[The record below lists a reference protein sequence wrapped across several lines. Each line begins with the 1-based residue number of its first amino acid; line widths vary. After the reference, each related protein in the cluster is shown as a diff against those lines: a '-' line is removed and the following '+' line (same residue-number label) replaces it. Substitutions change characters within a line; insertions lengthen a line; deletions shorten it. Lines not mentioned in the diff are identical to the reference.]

1 VAIPFATQPS
11 PAISPQINPQFAP
24 PFAAV
29 SQAVPSKGGAWTLIP
44 LCLGLT
50 AIAVCVVIPQID
62 ANRRLDYQ
70 RQKLLADL
78 DQINR
83 QTSVNDD
90 FLRKIE
96 IDPQLAQRLAQRQMK
111 FIRQG
116 ESLLPYKARAAT
128 SGVTGPLSAAQ
139 ESPFSLVRVP
149 PPPVQAPYQT
159 AGGWIGEALL
169 DSHVR
174 LYCLAGGLF
183 LVAVGLVLGS
193 NDDHAARPCP

>member
-1 VAIPFATQPS
+1 
-11 PAISPQINPQFAP
+11 
-24 PFAAV
+24 
-29 SQAVPSKGGAWTLIP
+29 
-44 LCLGLT
+44 
-50 AIAVCVVIPQID
+50 
-62 ANRRLDYQ
+62 LDYE
-70 RQKLLADL
+70 RQKLVADL

-83 QTSVNDD
+83 QTSLDD
-90 FLRKIE
+90 EFLRKIE

-128 SGVTGPLSAAQ
+128 SGAAGPLSPAQ

-149 PPPVQAPYQT
+149 PPPVQAPYSV

-193 NDDHAARPCP
+193 NGDHAPRPCP